1 MLVEIESIDKG
12 RPITIVK
19 IEEDSDI
26 VEESAGVD
34 TTLVDS
40 IIPVHIDEDNS
51 QHYHPK
57 FFKV

>member
-19 IEEDSDI
+19 VEEDSDI
-26 VEESAGVD
+26 VEESVGAD

-40 IIPVHIDEDNS
+40 IIPAHTEEDNS
-51 QHYHPK
+51 QIIILN
-57 FFKV
+57 FL